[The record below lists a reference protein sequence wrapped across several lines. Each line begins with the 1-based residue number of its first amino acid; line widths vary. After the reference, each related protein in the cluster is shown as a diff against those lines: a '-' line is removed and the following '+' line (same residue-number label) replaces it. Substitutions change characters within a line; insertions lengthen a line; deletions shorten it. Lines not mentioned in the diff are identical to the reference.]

1 MTRKMQVLCPWEK
14 QVTETSVCHDFGSW
28 LPRIPP
34 TNTKLEILAAYFT
47 CLKILK
53 NLSMQQANPSMK
65 SHKYEQEELKVYWKK
80 HKI

>member
-1 MTRKMQVLCPWEK
+1 MIWILAPK
-14 QVTETSVCHDFGSW
+14 H
-28 LPRIPP
+28 P

-53 NLSMQQANPSMK
+53 NVSMQQANPSMK

-80 HKI
+80 HKIWGSSIWDCFIS